1 MAGPR
6 GGPFGGPRGHSS
18 RRHLLQILAAAGLSL
33 VALPPGRPLSAADPQ
48 VRYLTWGGY
57 DAPELFSD
65 YLEIHDEPPEVSVFT
80 GLDEVF
86 AGLSGGLVADVIH
99 PCFEAVPRWR
109 EAGLIRAIDTTRLR
123 FWGGVLPEL
132 KKLPAIADDDGT
144 WFIPVDWGQTSI
156 TYRTD
161 LVDVGYGGE
170 SWNMLWDSRYEGRIA
185 VIGLAE
191 DSWWSAAIYA
201 GLAAGPPD
209 EAAFQAVR
217 ELLRLQ
223 RPLVRFYA
231 DDMARVERGLES
243 GELVAA
249 MTWNDTPRRLRE
261 RGVPVKFAQ
270 PKEGALT
277 WCCGLVLHDRAP
289 AYDKAHDLIDS
300 LISPEVGAYMI
311 ETFGFGHANRLS
323 FDRVGEDLLID
334 SGLSRAPRE
343 LLKPAVFVGA
353 QDKEVSA
360 RIERDWSEVSGGR

>member
-1 MAGPR
+1 M
-6 GGPFGGPRGHSS
+6 GGPLGGRSGLGS
-18 RRHLLQILAAAGLSL
+18 RRHLLRALGAAGLSL
-33 VALPPGRPLSAADPQ
+33 VALSPGRPLTAAGSR

-65 YLEIHDEPPEVSVFT
+65 YLEIHDEPPDVSVFA
-80 GLDEVF
+80 GMDQVF
-86 AGLSGGLVADVIH
+86 ADLNGGMTADVVH

-109 EAGLIRAIDTTRLR
+109 EAGLIGAIDTKRLR

-132 KKLPAIADDDGT
+132 KKLPGAASEADT
-144 WFIPVDWGQTSI
+144 WFVPVDWGQTSI

-170 SWNMLWDSRYEGRIA
+170 SWSMLWDSRYEGRIA

-201 GLAAGPPD
+201 GLASGPPD
-209 EAAFQAVR
+209 DAAFRAVR

-223 RPLVRFYA
+223 RPLVSFYA

-249 MTWNDTPRRLRE
+249 MTWNDTPRRLRAK
-261 RGVPVKFAQ
+261 GVPVKFAQ

-277 WCCGLVLHDRAP
+277 WCCGLVLHQRAP

-323 FDRVGEDLLID
+323 FDRVGEDRLID
-334 SGLSRAPRE
+334 SGLSRSPRE
-343 LLKPAVFVGA
+343 LLKKAVFVGP
-353 QDKEVSA
+353 QDGEVSA